1 MTVLRRYRKTTLFG
15 LAFLLTLLV
24 LGWGSGVCRT
34 DMAVLKVIT
43 DPAGAKVIVD
53 TGEEG
58 ITPCTLEV
66 PNGKR
71 SLKIKRRA
79 YIAAKVE
86 VEVSSAEPTEVTV
99 KLTPIPTT

>member
-1 MTVLRRYRKTTLFG
+1 MRVMRPSKQITLFCW
-15 LAFLLTLLV
+15 LFLLALV
-24 LGWGSGVCRT
+24 VMGWGTGICRT
-34 DMAVLKVIT
+34 DKAILKVT
-43 DPAGAKVIVD
+43 TNPAGAKVTVD

-58 ITPCTLEV
+58 ISPCTLEV

-71 SLKIKRRA
+71 SLKIKKRA